1 MYIDKIRE
9 AFERANLGP
18 HSQITR
24 QNLYDFLTRLTV
36 LGYLFSLGNLM
47 TWKSRMNFGSKHQE
61 AVTLLMLTASA
72 RLSTMVST
80 FSKSNLTRST
90 VLLASFR

>member
-18 HSQITR
+18 NSQITR

-36 LGYLFSLGNLM
+36 PSYLFSLANPM
-47 TWKSRMNFGSKHQE
+47 TWKWLINYGSRHQE
-61 AVTLLMLTASA
+61 VMTLLMLTAFVK
-72 RLSTMVST
+72 LSMMVST
-80 FSKSNLTRST
+80 FSKSNLMRST
-90 VLLASFR
+90 VLLPT